1 MSNKPASS
9 AADIAVTDA
18 AEIDA
23 TTDAAVL
30 DAIKDDPVLQGHG
43 ALEDPDLSG
52 STAASWTGTG
62 GPDPGGVVGPA
73 DLDQQADDAANGGRL
88 QQAAADAAD
97 QMQQAAGGAVDQAQH
112 AVGPVAEQAQQVV
125 GPVVDQ
131 AQQVAGQVMDTARA
145 QTTNR
150 LSMAKDQL
158 ATTIGAVAEAM
169 RQSSQGLRDQDQG
182 AMAGYAGQAA
192 DRLEEAA
199 TYLRQRD
206 VPDLVDEVE
215 GVARRQPTLF
225 IGAAFGLGLLAAR
238 FLKSSRQQA
247 QQAQAAP
254 SDSPERAF
262 QETPWNDGASARTG
276 MESAV
281 TAARTRPAS
290 GRVAFRSDATQAER
304 DPMTDETSG
313 VAARR
318 TPKRKRARA

>member
-18 AEIDA
+18 AEMDA
-23 TTDAAVL
+23 TTDVEVI
-30 DAIKDDPVLQGHG
+30 DAIKDDPVLHGHG

-88 QQAAADAAD
+88 QQAAAAAAD
-97 QMQQAAGGAVDQAQH
+97 QVQQ
-112 AVGPVAEQAQQVV
+112 AVGPVAEQAQQVA
-125 GPVVDQ
+125 GPVMDQ
-131 AQQVAGQVMDTARA
+131 AQQVAGQVMESARV

-158 ATTIGAVAEAM
+158 ATTIDAVAQAM

-182 AMAGYAGQAA
+182 AVAGYAGQAA
-192 DRLEEAA
+192 DRLEEVAA
-199 TYLRQRD
+199 YLRQRD

-225 IGAAFGLGLLAAR
+225 VGAAFGLGLLAAR

-247 QQAQAAP
+247 QAAT
-254 SDSPERAF
+254 SDSSEGTFR
-262 QETPWNDGASARTG
+262 QTPWNGDRDVSAATSR
-276 MESAV
+276 E
-281 TAARTRPAS
+281 TAATVPAAETAS
-290 GRVAFRSDATQAER
+290 GRVVFRSAAAQTEGDLMA
-304 DPMTDETSG
+304 DETSG
-313 VAARR
+313 LMDETSDA
-318 TPKRKRARA
+318 TSIP